1 MMWRKAI
8 TSLEGLTFSRVWGLR
23 AAGLFI
29 GTVRAAVT
37 GFVEGLQSKKWVSGL
52 RKIPKPS
59 TKVFIH
65 GLSIM
70 IPLVVIQLLL
80 DAFQNSF
87 LLYMP
92 PIGFALFLFT
102 TYGIQPIIIG
112 VLNIIEIH
120 YLYDCEGWQI
130 GFWLNGF
137 FLLLVF
143 AAINLM
149 IQTMAGAAF
158 SLSIGIVE
166 ILLLSYPFG
175 YLGKFS
181 NRGTP
186 KNTQP
191 AATAECDKP

>member
-1 MMWRKAI
+1 M
-8 TSLEGLTFSRVWGLR
+8 EGLP
-23 AAGLFI
+23 
-29 GTVRAAVT
+29 
-37 GFVEGLQSKKWVSGL
+37 SKKWVSGL

-59 TKVFIH
+59 KAVFIH

-70 IPLVVIQLLL
+70 IPLVVIQLFL
-80 DAFQNSF
+80 DAFQDSF

-112 VLNIIEIH
+112 VLNITELH

-143 AAINLM
+143 ATINLM

-158 SLSIGIVE
+158 SLGIGVLE

-181 NRGTP
+181 NRGSP
-186 KNTQP
+186 KNTQQ
-191 AATAECDKP
+191 AATAESDKP